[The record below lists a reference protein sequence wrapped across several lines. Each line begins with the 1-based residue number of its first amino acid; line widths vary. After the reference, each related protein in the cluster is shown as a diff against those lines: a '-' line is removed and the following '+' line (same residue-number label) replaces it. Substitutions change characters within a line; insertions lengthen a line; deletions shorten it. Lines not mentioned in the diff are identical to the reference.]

1 MRKIRTHEFIT
12 VLMMNYTIAQTLSS
26 KHFKRRFGIQ
36 RDVFKSLVKA
46 LRPLWRPTPKP
57 GAQPKLGI
65 EDRILVTLEY
75 WREYRTYFHIGS
87 SWGISESTVCRIV
100 HWVEDSLMRSGRF
113 RLPGKK
119 TLLHGF
125 GRPQVVVVD
134 VTETPIER
142 PQRRQRQFYSG
153 KKKRHTLKSQL
164 VIDQATG
171 RIICTYFGKGR
182 RHDFKVFQASGVYF
196 HPDTASLQDK
206 GYQGMQKLHAN
217 TRLPKKK
224 PRGGKLSAADRA
236 YNRELAK
243 ERVVIEQVNGRLKVF
258 KILAERYRNRRR
270 RFGLRCNLIAA
281 LYNCELSY
289 ATDAV

>member
-1 MRKIRTHEFIT
+1 
-12 VLMMNYTIAQTLSS
+12 MMNYTIAQTLSPD
-26 KHFKRRFGIQ
+26 HFKRRFGVQ
-36 RDVFKSLVKA
+36 RETFKALVKA

-57 GAQPKLGI
+57 GAKPKLVL
-65 EDRILVTLEY
+65 EDRILVALEY

-100 HWVEDSLMRSGRF
+100 HWVEDTLMQSGRF

-119 TLLHGF
+119 ALVRGF
-125 GRPQVVVVD
+125 GRPQVVVID

-142 PQRRQRQFYSG
+142 PKRRQRQFYSG

-171 RIICTYFGKGR
+171 RIICTFFGKGR
-182 RHDFKVFQASGVYF
+182 RHDFKLFQASGVHF
-196 HPDTASLQDK
+196 HEETESLQDK
-206 GYQGMQKLHAN
+206 AYQGIQKLHAN
-217 TRLPKKK
+217 SHLPKKK
-224 PRGGKLSAADRA
+224 PRGGKLSAADKA

-243 ERVVIEQVNGRLKVF
+243 ERVGIEQVNCRLKVF

-270 RFGLRCNLIAA
+270 RFGLRGNLIAA
-281 LYNCELSY
+281 LYNYELSHS
-289 ATDAV
+289 TDAV